1 MVLGIGWMLRKKV
14 STSGDFLLSGRAV
27 PVWITS
33 LAFIAANLGAQELI
47 GMAAS
52 GAKYG
57 IMTAHFYWVGA
68 IPAMVF
74 MGLFMMPF
82 YYGSKARSVPE
93 YLKMRFDEKTRGFNA
108 FTFAVMTIFSSGISM
123 YVMGLLMHLVL
134 GWSFS
139 TSVLATAAIVLA
151 YTYLGGLTSA
161 IYNEVLQ
168 FFLIVAGFAPLAIL
182 SCVKAGGWHGIVS
195 RLPSNMTHSWTHMG
209 SAADNPMG
217 VEVFGMVAGLGFVL
231 SFGYWCT
238 NFLVVQRAMAAD
250 SMSAARRTPLLG
262 AIPKMFLPFVVIL
275 PGIAAVALAQM
286 SAAGGA
292 HLYDLPVKL
301 SGGVWVKD
309 YDQVL
314 TTLMAKFYPAGI
326 LGVGL
331 TGLMASFMSGMAGNV
346 TAFNTVFTYDIS
358 QSYIRKGAPNR
369 HYLTVGRMTTIVG
382 VALSIGA
389 AYLAQY
395 YNNIMDLLQFVFG
408 FVNAPL
414 FATFLLG
421 MFWKRATAN
430 GAFFGLVTGTVAAAL
445 TWGLTVAEGKG
456 GVFGQVHTFPSV
468 MAQNFWIA
476 IVAFTSCFLVLS
488 LVFFAYPIA
497 AIIGHPNW
505 GAVLSS
511 SGYPHFL
518 ATKGFILLGVAL
530 IGTTITPYMQLYVAA
545 AVADKGIGPEEYRF
559 ERIDAVGGAIFGDII
574 SMFIID
580 RKS

>member
-1 MVLGIGWMLRKKV
+1 MKLAPVDYVILATYFAMVLGIGWMLRKKV

-326 LGVGL
+326 MGVGL

-346 TAFNTVFTYDIS
+346 TAFNTVFTYDIY
-358 QSYIRKGAPNR
+358 QSYIRKGAPDR

-430 GAFFGLVTGTVAAAL
+430 GAFFGLVTGTVAAAF

-476 IVAFTSCFLVLS
+476 IVAFTSCFLVTV
-488 LVFFAYPIA
+488 LVSMVTRMRKESELEGLVYGLTKI
-497 AIIGHPNW
+497 
-505 GAVLSS
+505 
-511 SGYPHFL
+511 PHDEN
-518 ATKGFILLGVAL
+518 A
-530 IGTTITPYMQLYVAA
+530 
-545 AVADKGIGPEEYRF
+545 RWF
-559 ERIDAVGGAIFGDII
+559 ERPVVLAVFVLVVAVILNIWFA
-574 SMFIID
+574 
-580 RKS
+580 

>member
-1 MVLGIGWMLRKKV
+1 MKLAPVDYVILATYFAMVLGIGWMLRKKAT
-14 STSGDFLLSGRAV
+14 TSGDFLTSGRSV

-57 IMTAHFYWVGA
+57 IMTAHFYWIGA

-93 YLKMRFDEKTRGFNA
+93 FLKMRFDEKTRGFNA
-108 FTFAVMTIFSSGISM
+108 FMFAVMTIFSSGISM
-123 YVMGLLMHLVL
+123 YALGLLLQLVL
-134 GWSFS
+134 GWNFT

-168 FFLIVAGFAPLAIL
+168 FFLIVAGFSPLAIMA
-182 SCVKAGGWHGIVS
+182 CARAGGWHGIVS
-195 RLPSNMTHSWTHMG
+195 RLPSNMTHSWTHIG
-209 SAADNPMG
+209 HASENPMG
-217 VEVFGMVAGLGFVL
+217 VEIFGVVAGLGFVL

-250 SMSAARRTPLLG
+250 SMSAARRTPLIG

-275 PGIAAVALAQM
+275 PGIAAVALAKI
-286 SAAGGA
+286 AGPGGA
-292 HLYDLPVKL
+292 HLYELPMKL
-301 SGGVWVKD
+301 GASGLMVKD

-346 TAFNTVFTYDIS
+346 TAFNTVFTYDIY
-358 QSYIRKGAPNR
+358 QAYIRKGAPDQ
-369 HYLTVGRMTTIVG
+369 HYLKVGKMTTIIG

-389 AYLAQY
+389 AYLAGY
-395 YNNIMDLLQFVFG
+395 YNNIMDILQFVFG
-408 FVNAPL
+408 VVNAPL

-421 MFWKRATAN
+421 MFWKRSTAN
-430 GAFFGLVTGTVAAAL
+430 GAFSGLVTGTFGAVL
-445 TWGLTVAEGKG
+445 IWCFTVAEGKG
-456 GVFGQVHTFPSV
+456 GVFGNLYEFRST

-476 IVAFTSCFLVLS
+476 IVAFTSCFLVTVVVSIFTQPRKESELEG
-488 LVFFAYPIA
+488 LVYGLTKIRRDENAKWYERPVVLAVFVLVLAVILNIWFA
-497 AIIGHPNW
+497 
-505 GAVLSS
+505 
-511 SGYPHFL
+511 
-518 ATKGFILLGVAL
+518 
-530 IGTTITPYMQLYVAA
+530 
-545 AVADKGIGPEEYRF
+545 
-559 ERIDAVGGAIFGDII
+559 
-574 SMFIID
+574 
-580 RKS
+580 

>member
-1 MVLGIGWMLRKKV
+1 MKLAPVDYVILATYFAMVLGIGWMLRKKV

-33 LAFIAANLGAQELI
+33 LAFIAANLGAQEVI

-57 IMTAHFYWVGA
+57 VMTAHFYWVGA

-123 YVMGLLMHLVL
+123 YALGLLLHLVL
-134 GWSFS
+134 GWNFS
-139 TSVLATAAIVLA
+139 TSVLATAVIVLA

-182 SCVKAGGWHGIVS
+182 SCAKAGGWHGIVS
-195 RLPSNMTHSWTHMG
+195 RLPDNMTHSWSHMG
-209 SAADNPMG
+209 RAADNPMG
-217 VEVFGMVAGLGFVL
+217 VELFGMMAGLGFVL

-250 SMSAARRTPLLG
+250 SMSAARRTPLIG

-275 PGIAAVALAQM
+275 PGIAAVALAQITGP
-286 SAAGGA
+286 GGV
-292 HLYDLPVKL
+292 HLYELPLKL

-346 TAFNTVFTYDIS
+346 TAFNTVFTYDIY
-358 QSYIRKGAPNR
+358 QAYIRKGAPDQ
-369 HYLTVGRMTTIVG
+369 HYLKVGKMTTIVG

-389 AYLAQY
+389 AYLAGY
-395 YNNIMDLLQFVFG
+395 YNNIMDILQFVFG

-421 MFWKRATAN
+421 MFWKKATAN
-430 GAFFGLVTGTVAAAL
+430 GAFAGLVTGTVAAAL
-445 TWGLTVAEGKG
+445 TWGLTIAEGKG

-476 IVAFTSCFLVLS
+476 IFAFASCFLVTVVVS
-488 LVFFAYPIA
+488 LVTAKRKESELEGLVY
-497 AIIGHPNW
+497 G
-505 GAVLSS
+505 L
-511 SGYPHFL
+511 
-518 ATKGFILLGVAL
+518 TKIRHDENA
-530 IGTTITPYMQLYVAA
+530 
-545 AVADKGIGPEEYRF
+545 RWF
-559 ERIDAVGGAIFGDII
+559 ERPVVLAVFVLVLAVILNVWFA
-574 SMFIID
+574 
-580 RKS
+580 